1 MKVVWIVFADQS
13 EGILSIIP
21 VVDIRETMS
30 EQNLKNRIYVRNEI
44 YVPVLC

>member
-21 VVDIRETMS
+21 VVDIREAMS
-30 EQNLKNRIYVRNEI
+30 EQNLKNSSYALNEI